1 MSQNPY
7 DVLGVNKNSTDKE
20 IKKAFREKA
29 KKHHP
34 DKGGDEAEFKKINE
48 AYDVLGDK
56 QKRAQY
62 DQFGSVGGG
71 MGGNGG
77 FGGFGGG
84 GFNAQDFSDAFGGFS
99 DFFGGNSGF
108 GGFGGFGGGGRR
120 QSTKGADLEVEL
132 EITFE
137 ESMEGVKKSFP
148 VRSQITCDDCD
159 GKGGEDEETCSE
171 CHGTGSVAQK
181 FQTPLGV
188 IQQQQVCPKCHGKGK
203 TFKKVCKSCHGEGRK
218 EDRHTLEVKIPQ
230 GIEHGTT
237 LRIRGKGD
245 AGKNGSPA
253 GDLYIHIRV
262 KPSKEFVRQG
272 TNIITELEVPILKA
286 ILGGKFTVKTF
297 WGEGELTLPE
307 NTRDG
312 QTFRLTGKGVKRDG
326 QAGDHLVKVKYE
338 MPKKISKKFRENLE
352 SAQEELEKGWF

>member
-7 DVLGVNKNSTDKE
+7 DVLGVNKNATDKE

-29 KKHHP
+29 KTHHP

-71 MGGNGG
+71 MGGSGG

-84 GFNAQDFSDAFGGFS
+84 GFNSQDFSDAFGGFS
-99 DFFGGNSGF
+99 DFFGGSSGF
-108 GGFGGFGGGGRR
+108 GGFGGFGGGRR
-120 QSTKGADLEVEL
+120 ETGKGADLEVDL
-132 EITFE
+132 EISFE

-148 VRSQITCDDCD
+148 VRSQVVCDSCD
-159 GKGGEDEETCSE
+159 GKGGKGEQTCGT
-171 CHGTGSVAQK
+171 CHGSGSVAQK

-188 IQQQQVCPKCHGKGK
+188 IQQQQVCPTCNGKGK
-203 TFKKVCKSCHGEGRK
+203 TFKEVCNSCDGEGRK
-218 EDRHTLEVKIPQ
+218 EERHTLEVKIPE
-230 GIEHGTT
+230 GIDDGTT
-237 LRIRGKGD
+237 LRLRGKGD
-245 AGKNGSPA
+245 AGKNGAGA
-253 GDLYIHIRV
+253 GDLYIHVRV
-262 KPSKEFVRQG
+262 KPSREFVRRG
-272 TNIITELEVPILKA
+272 SDIVSELEVPILRA
-286 ILGGKFTVKTF
+286 ILGGKFSVKTF

-312 QTFRLTGKGVKRDG
+312 QMFRLSGKGVKRDG
-326 QAGDHLVKVKYE
+326 QVGDHLVRVKYE
-338 MPKKISKKFRENLE
+338 MPKKLSKKFREDLE
-352 SAQEELEKGWF
+352 KAQKDLDKGWF